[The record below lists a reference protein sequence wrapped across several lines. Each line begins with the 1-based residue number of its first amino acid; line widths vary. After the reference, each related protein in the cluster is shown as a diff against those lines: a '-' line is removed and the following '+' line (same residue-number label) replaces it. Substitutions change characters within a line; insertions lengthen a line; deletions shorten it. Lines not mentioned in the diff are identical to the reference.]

1 MYRCAGINLCFN
13 THRSRCLGSVPFF
26 FFFPLLLI
34 QFSHAIC
41 TACTLG
47 VCLIAANTPPLHT
60 GCEVICSQRNY
71 IAKARNKKL
80 RLHPKYPELLSP
92 RNNFFKEPRG
102 SLQPVVCVISAPP
115 STTKTIVDPL
125 TVCFLLYLHVDMSK
139 TQRTEKKPVYSFSKW
154 WLT

>member
-13 THRSRCLGSVPFF
+13 THRSRYLGSVPFF

-71 IAKARNKKL
+71 TAKARNKKTAFA
-80 RLHPKYPELLSP
+80 PKVPWT
-92 RNNFFKEPRG
+92 FKSQEQLFQGTTRF
-102 SLQPVVCVISAPP
+102 LQPVVCVISAPP
-115 STTKTIVDPL
+115 YTTKTIVDPL
-125 TVCFLLYLHVDMSK
+125 TVCFLLYLHVDMAK